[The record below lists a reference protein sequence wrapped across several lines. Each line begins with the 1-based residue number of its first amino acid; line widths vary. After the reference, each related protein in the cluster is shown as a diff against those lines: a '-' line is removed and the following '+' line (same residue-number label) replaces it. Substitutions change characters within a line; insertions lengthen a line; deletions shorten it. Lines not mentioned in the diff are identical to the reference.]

1 MHCYVCYEETAD
13 TCACACKAHV
23 HKECLLKT
31 IESRNSIHCSI
42 CAQPIQNVAV
52 KSRRR
57 PAVWVVGF
65 TIALSTTIICSSL
78 GAMLFLAL
86 AVDDR
91 NHAAFVD
98 LLICCASC
106 MFLATFASHFLQKL
120 LRDHDLTVSQNVYQF
135 T

>member
-1 MHCYVCYEETAD
+1 
-13 TCACACKAHV
+13 V
-23 HKECLLKT
+23 HKQCLLKT

-57 PAVWVVGF
+57 PALWVVGF
-65 TIALSTTIICSSL
+65 TIMLSTTIICSSL
-78 GAMLFLAL
+78 GALLFLAL

-106 MFLATFASHFLQKL
+106 VFLATFASHFLQKL
-120 LRDHDLTVSQNVYQF
+120 LHDHELTVSQNVYQF

>member
-1 MHCYVCYEETAD
+1 MHCYVCYEETTD

-31 IESRNSIHCSI
+31 IEMRNSTRCSI

-52 KSRRR
+52 KLRTR
-57 PAVWVVGF
+57 PALWVVTF
-65 TIALSTTIICSSL
+65 ILALSTTIICSSL

-91 NHAAFVD
+91 NHVAFVD
-98 LLICCASC
+98 LVICCAC
-106 MFLATFASHFLQKL
+106 CLFLAMFASHFLQKL
-120 LRDHDLTVSQNVYQF
+120 LLDHDLTVSHNAYEF